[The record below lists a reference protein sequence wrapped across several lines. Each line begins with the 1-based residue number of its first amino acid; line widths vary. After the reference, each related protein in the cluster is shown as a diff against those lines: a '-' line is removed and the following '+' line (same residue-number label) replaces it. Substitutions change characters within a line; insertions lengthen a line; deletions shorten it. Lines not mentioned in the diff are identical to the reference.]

1 MRATEKIV
9 SGVTFVES
17 LQDIRKIVDTILD
30 VDEGL
35 QSERTLNMEKNFN
48 MKKGDA
54 YILPESIFR
63 GGDDLFIGLGWECEG
78 AVDLDAS
85 ILAIYKPNENKVR
98 NAEPIFFGRRI
109 GCGLAV
115 KHQGD
120 NLTGDGKGDDE
131 VILIDLDAMPDYIES
146 LVVVVNV
153 YSERYSFKDV
163 KDAYVRLVA
172 CGNNHEFARFNL
184 DETVKSS
191 GIIFL
196 KIARSCQPK
205 TWCVEPV
212 SKEVD
217 GPRSVTQMAEACGVT
232 GKLLSPARAG
242 SCCVIS

>member
-17 LQDIRKIVDTILD
+17 LTDIRKVVDTILE

-35 QSERTLNMEKNFN
+35 QGERTLSMEKSFN
-48 MKKGDA
+48 MKKGGA
-54 YILPESIFR
+54 YNLPESIFR
-63 GGDDLFIGLGWECEG
+63 GGDDLFIGLGWECEDD
-78 AVDLDAS
+78 VDLDAS
-85 ILAIYKPNENKVR
+85 ILAIYKPNESKVR
-98 NAEPIFFGRRI
+98 DAEPIYFGRQS
-109 GCGLAV
+109 GCGGAV

-120 NLTGDGKGDDE
+120 NRTGDGKGDDE
-131 VILIDLDAMPDYIES
+131 VILIDLDAIPDNIES

-153 YSERYSFKDV
+153 YSSEYSFKNV

-184 DETVKSS
+184 DDTVKSS

-212 SKEVD
+212 GEEVD
-217 GPRSVTQMAEACGVT
+217 GPRAVTMMAEACGVT
-232 GKLLSPARAG
+232 GELRSRFKG